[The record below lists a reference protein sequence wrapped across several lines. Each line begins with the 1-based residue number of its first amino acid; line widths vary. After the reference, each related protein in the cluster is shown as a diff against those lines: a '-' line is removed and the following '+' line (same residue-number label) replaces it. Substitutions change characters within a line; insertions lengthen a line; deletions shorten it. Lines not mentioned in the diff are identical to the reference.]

1 LATFVPGGFMKKVGI
16 AIGVIILLLI
26 VAVVIFAATFDVN
39 RYRGTIQSEVQQRLG
54 RQVTL
59 GEMNLKIFPPRFRV
73 ENVAIADD
81 PAFNK
86 QKPFVQAQ
94 QLDVAVKLMPLLHK
108 SVEVDSLTLARPS
121 VELIKNAQGVW
132 NFASI
137 GQNPQQAQTPPAQPQ
152 PGAPA
157 KQKQP
162 STPAQT
168 QPAPSSTPQQ
178 PSSSE
183 QQFSLGKLVIRD
195 GQVALTDQ
203 QSKKPRSVY
212 DHIDVTLTNFEP
224 NHPFD
229 IDAAAH
235 LPGAGN
241 QEVRLQG
248 TGGPMVPGQPAATP
262 FHGTLNLK
270 QVAIAGLA
278 KFLDSPALVNTD
290 GILSGQTKISSDS
303 GKMSANGSL
312 NVQNAKIHGLDLGY
326 PVALDYNVSNDVPQ
340 DLLTVHNATVKLGA
354 TPLVVSGTVNSK
366 PTPAQID
373 LNLKGSNVSI
383 AEAARLASAYGVAF
397 APGTTV
403 TGTVN
408 ANVQARGAMD
418 KPALNGTINGS
429 NIQMTGKDVPQPVQ
443 VPAINLALTPTE
455 VRSNNFNVTS
465 AGTTINTQFNLRQY
479 TSPNP
484 VIDATLKAPNAQLPA
499 VLAMAK
505 AWGVTSLDKVNGAG
519 TLNLDMHAVG
529 PVKSLDQNAL
539 MRAVNG
545 NLNLNFNNVRYSGAD
560 ISHELGAIAGFLG
573 KTGPT
578 SKGVTDILKMTGNI
592 LVKSG
597 VAQTNNLQA
606 VLDIGTI
613 AMSGTADLASQAL
626 NLTANAVL
634 NKDFTQK
641 VGGTNMGG
649 YLQTALA
656 NNQGEMVIPVLIT
669 GTMQNPKFQPD
680 MQKVAQMKLKGLLPS
695 ASNPAGGVSGILGG
709 LLGQKGGQQAQPAK
723 PGQPGQ
729 AAQPAQQNPT
739 QDAVQQVIGLFGK
752 KKQQQQQQPPPKK

>member
-1 LATFVPGGFMKKVGI
+1 MKKFAI
-16 AIGVIILLLI
+16 AIGVIILLVI
-26 VAVVIFAATFDVN
+26 VGVVIFAATFDVN
-39 RYRGTIQSEVQQRLG
+39 RYRGTIQSELQKRLG

-59 GEMNLKIFPPRFRV
+59 GQMNLKVFPPRFRV
-73 ENVAIADD
+73 ENVSISDD
-81 PAFNK
+81 PAFRT

-137 GQNPQQAQTPPAQPQ
+137 GQNPETPGQTPAPSQPKPAP
-152 PGAPA
+152 PA
-157 KQKQP
+157 KQPPPQQKPAP
-162 STPAQT
+162 STPTGA
-168 QPAPSSTPQQ
+168 QQ

-183 QQFSLGKLVIRD
+183 QQFSLAKLTITD

-203 QSKKPRSVY
+203 QAKRPRAVY

-229 IDAAAH
+229 VQVAAH
-235 LPGAGN
+235 LPGPGN

-248 TGGPMVPGQPAATP
+248 TGGPLVAGQPAATP

-278 KFLDSPALVNTD
+278 KFLNSPALVNTD
-290 GILSGQTKISSDS
+290 GVLSGETKISSDS
-303 GKMSANGSL
+303 GKMSANGSM
-312 NVQNAKIHGLDLGY
+312 NVQNAKIHGVDLGY
-326 PVALDYNVSNDVPQ
+326 PVALDYNVSDDVPQ

-354 TPLVVSGTVNSK
+354 TPLVVNGTVNSK
-366 PTPAQID
+366 STPAQVN
-373 LNLKGSNVSI
+373 LNLKASNVSI

-408 ANVQARGAMD
+408 ANVQARGAAD

-465 AGTTINTQFNLRQY
+465 AGTTVNTQFTMRQY

-484 VIDATLKAPNAQLPA
+484 IIDATLKAPNAQLPA
-499 VLAMAK
+499 LLSMAK
-505 AWGVTSLDKVNGAG
+505 AYGVTALDKVTGAG

-529 PVKSLDQNAL
+529 PVKSLKQNEL

-545 NLNLNFNNVRYSGAD
+545 NLNLNFNNVKYSGAD
-560 ISHELGAIAGFLG
+560 LTHELGAIAGFLG
-573 KTGPT
+573 KTAPT

-592 LVKSG
+592 PVRNG

-613 AMSGTADLASQAL
+613 AITGTADLATQAL
-626 NLTANAVL
+626 NMRANAVL
-634 NKDFTQK
+634 GKDFSQK
-641 VGGTNMGG
+641 IGGAANVGG

-656 NNQGEMVIPVLIT
+656 NNQGEMVIPVIIT
-669 GTMQNPKFQPD
+669 GTLDNPKFQPD
-680 MQKVAQMKLKGLLPS
+680 MQQVAQMKLKGLVPS
-695 ASNPAGGVSGILGG
+695 LSNPAGGVSGILGG
-709 LLGQKGGQQAQPAK
+709 LLGQKGGQAQPAK
-723 PGQPGQ
+723 PGQPAQ
-729 AAQPAQQNPT
+729 AAQPAPQNPT
-739 QDAVQQVIGLFGK
+739 EDAVQQVIGLFGK
-752 KKQQQQQQPPPKK
+752 KKQQQQQPPPKK

>member
-1 LATFVPGGFMKKVGI
+1 MKKVGI
-16 AIGVIILLLI
+16 AVGVIILLLI

-39 RYRGTIQSEVQQRLG
+39 RYRGTIQSELQQRLG

-73 ENVAIADD
+73 QNVAIADD
-81 PAFNK
+81 PAFNN

-94 QLDVAVKLMPLLHK
+94 ELDVAVKLMPLLHK

-121 VELIKNAQGVW
+121 VELIKNPQGVW

-137 GQNPQQAQTPPAQPQ
+137 GQSGQAAQKPSTQPQ
-152 PGAPA
+152 PSAPGKKPSAPA
-157 KQKQP
+157 QQKPPASSP
-162 STPAQT
+162 STT
-168 QPAPSSTPQQ
+168 QQ
-178 PSSSE
+178 PPSSE
-183 QQFSLGKLVIRD
+183 QQFSLGKLVISD

-203 QSKKPRSVY
+203 QNKKPRSVY

-235 LPGAGN
+235 LPGGGN

-248 TGGPMVPGQPAATP
+248 TGGPLVQGQPTATP

-290 GILSGQTKISSDS
+290 GILSGQTKINSDS
-303 GKMSANGSL
+303 GKMSANGSM

-326 PVALDYNVSNDVPQ
+326 PVALDYNLSDDVPQ
-340 DLLTVHNATVKLGA
+340 DLLTIHNATVKLGA

-505 AWGVTSLDKVNGAG
+505 AWGVTSLDKINGAG
-519 TLNLDMHAVG
+519 TLNLDMHAIG
-529 PVKSLDQNAL
+529 PVKSLDQNSL

-573 KTGPT
+573 KTAPN

-613 AMSGTADLASQAL
+613 ALTGTADLASQAL
-626 NLTANAVL
+626 NMRANAVL
-634 NKDFTQK
+634 GKDFTQK
-641 VGGTNMGG
+641 VGGTNVGG

-656 NNQGEMVIPVLIT
+656 NNQGEMVIPVIIS
-669 GTMQNPKFQPD
+669 GTFQSPKFQPD
-680 MQKVAQMKLKGLLPS
+680 MQQVAQMKLKGLLPS
-695 ASNPAGGVSGILGG
+695 AANPAGGVSGILGG
-709 LLGQKGGQQAQPAK
+709 LLGQKGGQQAQPA
-723 PGQPGQ
+723 QPGQ

-752 KKQQQQQQPPPKK
+752 KKQQQQQPPPKK

>member
-1 LATFVPGGFMKKVGI
+1 MKKVGI
-16 AIGVIILLLI
+16 AVGVIILLLI

-39 RYRGTIQSEVQQRLG
+39 RYRGTIQSELQQRLG

-73 ENVAIADD
+73 QNVAIADD
-81 PAFNK
+81 PAFNN

-94 QLDVAVKLMPLLHK
+94 ELDVAVKLMPLLHK

-121 VELIKNAQGVW
+121 VELIKNPQGVW

-137 GQNPQQAQTPPAQPQ
+137 GQSGQAAQKPSTQPQ
-152 PGAPA
+152 PSAPGKKPGAPA
-157 KQKQP
+157 QQKPPASSP
-162 STPAQT
+162 STT
-168 QPAPSSTPQQ
+168 QQ
-178 PSSSE
+178 PPSSE
-183 QQFSLGKLVIRD
+183 QQFSLGKLVISD

-203 QSKKPRSVY
+203 QNKKPRSVY

-235 LPGAGN
+235 LPGGGN

-248 TGGPMVPGQPAATP
+248 TGGPLVQGQPTATP

-290 GILSGQTKISSDS
+290 GILSGQTKINSDS
-303 GKMSANGSL
+303 GKMSANGSM

-326 PVALDYNVSNDVPQ
+326 PVALDYNLSDDVPQ
-340 DLLTVHNATVKLGA
+340 DLLTIHNATVKLGA

-505 AWGVTSLDKVNGAG
+505 AWGVTSLDKINGAG
-519 TLNLDMHAVG
+519 TLNLDMHAIG
-529 PVKSLDQNAL
+529 PVKSLDQNSL

-573 KTGPT
+573 KTAPN

-613 AMSGTADLASQAL
+613 ALTGTADLASQAL
-626 NLTANAVL
+626 NMRANAVL
-634 NKDFTQK
+634 GKDFTQK
-641 VGGTNMGG
+641 VGGTNVGG

-656 NNQGEMVIPVLIT
+656 NNQGEMVIPVIIS
-669 GTMQNPKFQPD
+669 GTFQSPKFQPD
-680 MQKVAQMKLKGLLPS
+680 MQQVAQMKLKGLLPS
-695 ASNPAGGVSGILGG
+695 AANPAGGVSGILGG
-709 LLGQKGGQQAQPAK
+709 LLGQKGGQQAQPA
-723 PGQPGQ
+723 QPGQ

-752 KKQQQQQQPPPKK
+752 KKQQQQQPPPKK

>member
-1 LATFVPGGFMKKVGI
+1 MKKIGI
-16 AIGVIILLLI
+16 IIGVVILVVI

-39 RYRGTIQSEVQQRLG
+39 RYRGTIQSELQQRLG

-73 ENVAIADD
+73 QNVAIADD

-94 QLDVAVKLMPLLHK
+94 ELDVAVKLLPLLHK
-108 SVEVDSLTLARPS
+108 SVEVDSLTLTRPS
-121 VELIKNAQGVW
+121 VELIKNAQGMW

-137 GQNPQQAQTPPAQPQ
+137 GQNPQAAQTPTVPPQ
-152 PGAPA
+152 ASAPA
-157 KQKQP
+157 QKQP
-162 STPAQT
+162 SPPSAPE
-168 QPAPSSTPQQ
+168 QPA
-178 PSSSE
+178 SSE
-183 QQFSLGKLVIRD
+183 QQFSLGKLVISD
-195 GQVALTDQ
+195 GQVALTDL

-235 LPGAGN
+235 PPGGGN

-278 KFLDSPALVNTD
+278 KFLDSPALENTD

-303 GKMSANGSL
+303 GKLSANGSI

-326 PVALDYNVSNDVPQ
+326 PVALDYNLSDDVPQ
-340 DLLTVHNATVKLGA
+340 DLLTIHNATVKLGA

-397 APGTTV
+397 APGTKV

-418 KPALNGTINGS
+418 KPALNGTVTAS

-465 AGTTINTQFNLRQY
+465 AGTTVNTQFTMRQY

-505 AWGVTSLDKVNGAG
+505 AWGVTSLDKINGAG

-529 PVKSLDQNAL
+529 PVKSLNQDAL

-573 KTGPT
+573 KTSPT

-613 AMSGTADLASQAL
+613 ALAGTADLASQAL
-626 NLTANAVL
+626 NMRANAVL

-641 VGGTNMGG
+641 IGGTNVGG

-656 NNQGEMVIPVLIT
+656 NNQGEMVIPVLIS
-669 GTMQNPKFQPD
+669 GTFQNPKFQPD
-680 MQKVAQMKLKGLLPS
+680 MQQVAQMKLKGLLPS
-695 ASNPAGGVSGILGG
+695 AANPAGGVSGILGG
-709 LLGQKGGQQAQPAK
+709 LLGQKGAQQGTAAK

-739 QDAVQQVIGLFGK
+739 QNAVEQVMGLFGK
-752 KKQQQQQQPPPKK
+752 KKQQQQQPPPKK

>member
-1 LATFVPGGFMKKVGI
+1 MKKIGI
-16 AIGVIILLLI
+16 AIGVIILIVI

-39 RYRGTIQSEVQQRLG
+39 RYRGTIQSELQQRLG

-73 ENVAIADD
+73 QNVAIADD
-81 PAFNK
+81 PAFNNR
-86 QKPFVQAQ
+86 KPFVQAQ
-94 QLDVAVKLMPLLHK
+94 ELDVAVKLLPLLHK

-121 VELIKNAQGVW
+121 VELIKNAHGVW
-132 NFASI
+132 NFALL
-137 GQNPQQAQTPPAQPQ
+137 GQTGQATQTPPAQAQPSAPGKKPTPAPQ
-152 PGAPA
+152 PPASPGA
-157 KQKQP
+157 
-162 STPAQT
+162 
-168 QPAPSSTPQQ
+168 PQQ

-183 QQFSLGKLVIRD
+183 QQFSLGKLVVSD

-203 QSKKPRSVY
+203 QKKSPRSVY

-224 NHPFD
+224 NHPFN

-235 LPGAGN
+235 LPGGGN

-270 QVAIAGLA
+270 QVVVAGLA
-278 KFLDSPALVNTD
+278 TFLDSPALVNTD

-303 GKMSANGSL
+303 GKMSANGSM

-326 PVALDYNVSNDVPQ
+326 PVSLDYNVSDDVPQ
-340 DLLTVHNATVKLGA
+340 DLLTIHNATVKLGA
-354 TPLVVSGTVNSK
+354 TPLAVSGTMNSK
-366 PTPAQID
+366 STPAQID
-373 LNLKGSNVSI
+373 LNLKGGNVSI

-418 KPALNGTINGS
+418 KPALNGTVNAT
-429 NIQMTGKDVPQPVQ
+429 NIQMTSKDVPQPVQ

-465 AGTTINTQFNLRQY
+465 AGTTVNTQFTMRQY

-484 VIDATLKAPNAQLPA
+484 IIDATLKAPNAQLPA

-505 AWGVTSLDKVNGAG
+505 AWGVTSLDKITGAG

-529 PVKSLDQNAL
+529 PVKSLKQNEL

-545 NLNLNFNNVRYSGAD
+545 KLNLNFNNVRYSGAD
-560 ISHELGAIAGFLG
+560 ISHELAAIAGFLG
-573 KTGPT
+573 KTAPT
-578 SKGVTDILKMTGNI
+578 SKGVTDILKMTGDI
-592 LVKSG
+592 GVKSG
-597 VAQTNNLQA
+597 IAQTNNLQA

-613 AMSGTADLASQAL
+613 VLAGTADLAPQTL
-626 NLTANAVL
+626 NMRANAVL

-641 VGGTNMGG
+641 VGGTNVGG

-656 NNQGEMVIPVLIT
+656 NNQGEMVIPVIIT
-669 GTMQNPKFQPD
+669 GTFQNPKFQPD
-680 MQKVAQMKLKGLLPS
+680 VQQVAQMRLKGVLPS
-695 ASNPAGGVSGILGG
+695 AANPAGGVSGILGG
-709 LLGQKGGQQAQPAK
+709 LLGPKGQAQAAK
-723 PGQPGQ
+723 PGQPGPV
-729 AAQPAQQNPT
+729 AQPAQQNPT

-752 KKQQQQQQPPPKK
+752 KKQQQQQPPPKK

>member
-1 LATFVPGGFMKKVGI
+1 MKKFAI
-16 AIGVIILLLI
+16 AIGVIILLVI
-26 VAVVIFAATFDVN
+26 VGVVIFAATFDVN
-39 RYRGTIQSEVQQRLG
+39 RYRGTIQSELQKRLG

-59 GEMNLKIFPPRFRV
+59 GQMNLKVFPPRFRV
-73 ENVAIADD
+73 ENVSISDD
-81 PAFNK
+81 PAFRT

-137 GQNPQQAQTPPAQPQ
+137 GQNPETPGQTPAPSQPKPAP
-152 PGAPA
+152 PA
-157 KQKQP
+157 KQPPPQQKPAP
-162 STPAQT
+162 STPTGA
-168 QPAPSSTPQQ
+168 QQ

-183 QQFSLGKLVIRD
+183 QQFSLAKLTITD

-203 QSKKPRSVY
+203 QAKRPRAVY

-229 IDAAAH
+229 VQVAAH
-235 LPGAGN
+235 LPGPGN

-248 TGGPMVPGQPAATP
+248 TGGPLVAGQPAATP

-278 KFLDSPALVNTD
+278 KFLNSPALVNTD
-290 GILSGQTKISSDS
+290 GVLSGETKISSDS
-303 GKMSANGSL
+303 GKMSANGSM
-312 NVQNAKIHGLDLGY
+312 NVQNAKIHGVDLGY
-326 PVALDYNVSNDVPQ
+326 PVALDYNVSDDVPQ

-354 TPLVVSGTVNSK
+354 TPLVVNGTVNSK
-366 PTPAQID
+366 PTPAQVN
-373 LNLKGSNVSI
+373 LNLKASNVSI

-408 ANVQARGAMD
+408 ANVQARGAAD

-465 AGTTINTQFNLRQY
+465 AGTTVNTQFTMRQY

-484 VIDATLKAPNAQLPA
+484 IIDATLKAPNAQLPA
-499 VLAMAK
+499 LLSMAK
-505 AWGVTSLDKVNGAG
+505 AYGVTALDKVTGAG

-529 PVKSLDQNAL
+529 PVKSLKQNEL

-545 NLNLNFNNVRYSGAD
+545 NLNLNFNNVKYSGAD
-560 ISHELGAIAGFLG
+560 LTHELGAIAGFLG
-573 KTGPT
+573 KTGPS
-578 SKGVTDILKMTGNI
+578 SKGVTDILKMTGSIPVRN
-592 LVKSG
+592 G

-613 AMSGTADLASQAL
+613 AITGTADLATQAL
-626 NLTANAVL
+626 NMRANAVL
-634 NKDFTQK
+634 GKDFSQK
-641 VGGTNMGG
+641 IGGAANVGG

-656 NNQGEMVIPVLIT
+656 NNQGEMVIPVIIT
-669 GTMQNPKFQPD
+669 GTLDNPKFQPD
-680 MQKVAQMKLKGLLPS
+680 MQQVAQMKLKGLVPS
-695 ASNPAGGVSGILGG
+695 LSNPAGGVSGILGG
-709 LLGQKGGQQAQPAK
+709 LLGQKGGQAQPAK
-723 PGQPGQ
+723 PGQPAQ
-729 AAQPAQQNPT
+729 AAQPAPQNPT
-739 QDAVQQVIGLFGK
+739 EDAVQQVIGLFGK
-752 KKQQQQQQPPPKK
+752 KKQQQQQPPPKK

>member
-1 LATFVPGGFMKKVGI
+1 MKKVGI
-16 AIGVIILLLI
+16 AVGVIILLLI

-39 RYRGTIQSEVQQRLG
+39 RYRGTIQSELQQRLG

-73 ENVAIADD
+73 QNVAIADD
-81 PAFNK
+81 PAFNN

-94 QLDVAVKLMPLLHK
+94 ELDVAVKLMPLLHK

-121 VELIKNAQGVW
+121 VELIKNPQGVW

-137 GQNPQQAQTPPAQPQ
+137 GQSGQAAQKPSTQPQ
-152 PGAPA
+152 PSASGKKPSAPA
-157 KQKQP
+157 QQKPPASSP
-162 STPAQT
+162 STT
-168 QPAPSSTPQQ
+168 QQ
-178 PSSSE
+178 PPSSE
-183 QQFSLGKLVIRD
+183 QQFSLGKLVISD

-203 QSKKPRSVY
+203 QNKKPRSVY

-235 LPGAGN
+235 LPGGGN

-248 TGGPMVPGQPAATP
+248 TGGPLVQGQPTATP

-290 GILSGQTKISSDS
+290 GILSGQTKINSDS
-303 GKMSANGSL
+303 GKMSANGSM

-326 PVALDYNVSNDVPQ
+326 PVALDYNLSDDVPQ
-340 DLLTVHNATVKLGA
+340 DLLTIHNATVKLGA

-505 AWGVTSLDKVNGAG
+505 AWGVTSLDKINGAG
-519 TLNLDMHAVG
+519 TLNLDMHAIG
-529 PVKSLDQNAL
+529 PVKSLDQNSL

-573 KTGPT
+573 KTAPN

-613 AMSGTADLASQAL
+613 ALTGTADLASQAL
-626 NLTANAVL
+626 NMRANAVL
-634 NKDFTQK
+634 GKDFTQK
-641 VGGTNMGG
+641 VGGTNVGG

-656 NNQGEMVIPVLIT
+656 NNQGEMVIPVIIS
-669 GTMQNPKFQPD
+669 GTFQSPKFQPD
-680 MQKVAQMKLKGLLPS
+680 MQQVAQMKLKGLLPS
-695 ASNPAGGVSGILGG
+695 AANPAGGVSGILGG
-709 LLGQKGGQQAQPAK
+709 LLGQKGGQQAQP
-723 PGQPGQ
+723 
-729 AAQPAQQNPT
+729 AQPAQQNPT

-752 KKQQQQQQPPPKK
+752 KKQQQQQPPPKK

>member
-1 LATFVPGGFMKKVGI
+1 MKKFAI
-16 AIGVIILLLI
+16 AIGVIILLVI
-26 VAVVIFAATFDVN
+26 VGVVIFAATFDVN
-39 RYRGTIQSEVQQRLG
+39 RYRGTIQSELQKRLG

-59 GEMNLKIFPPRFRV
+59 GQMNLKVFPPRFRV
-73 ENVAIADD
+73 ENVSISDD
-81 PAFNK
+81 PAFRT

-108 SVEVDSLTLARPS
+108 SVEVDSLTLVRPS

-137 GQNPQQAQTPPAQPQ
+137 GQNPQTPGQTPAPSQSKPAPPAKQPPAQQ
-152 PGAPA
+152 KPA
-157 KQKQP
+157 P
-162 STPAQT
+162 STPTGA
-168 QPAPSSTPQQ
+168 QQ

-183 QQFSLGKLVIRD
+183 QQFSLAKLTITD

-203 QSKKPRSVY
+203 QAKRPRAVY

-229 IDAAAH
+229 VQVAAH
-235 LPGAGN
+235 LPGPGN

-248 TGGPMVPGQPAATP
+248 TGGPLVAGQPAATP

-278 KFLDSPALVNTD
+278 KFLNSPALVNTD
-290 GILSGQTKISSDS
+290 GVLSGETKISSDS
-303 GKMSANGSL
+303 GKMSANGSM
-312 NVQNAKIHGLDLGY
+312 NVQNAKIHGVDLGY
-326 PVALDYNVSNDVPQ
+326 PVALDYNVSDDVPQ
-340 DLLTVHNATVKLGA
+340 DLLTVHNATVKLGT
-354 TPLVVSGTVNSK
+354 TPLVVNGTVNSK
-366 PTPAQID
+366 PTPAQVN
-373 LNLKGSNVSI
+373 LNLKASNVSI

-408 ANVQARGAMD
+408 ANVQARGAAD

-465 AGTTINTQFNLRQY
+465 AGTTVNTQFTMRQY

-484 VIDATLKAPNAQLPA
+484 IIDATLKAPNAQLPA
-499 VLAMAK
+499 LLSMAK
-505 AWGVTSLDKVNGAG
+505 AYGVTALDKVTGAG

-529 PVKSLDQNAL
+529 PVKSLKQNEL

-545 NLNLNFNNVRYSGAD
+545 NLNLNFNNVKYSGAD
-560 ISHELGAIAGFLG
+560 LTHELGAIAGFLG
-573 KTGPT
+573 KTGPS
-578 SKGVTDILKMTGNI
+578 SKGVTDILKMTGSIPVRN
-592 LVKSG
+592 G

-613 AMSGTADLASQAL
+613 AITGTADLATQAL
-626 NLTANAVL
+626 NMRANAVL
-634 NKDFTQK
+634 GKDFSQK
-641 VGGTNMGG
+641 IGGAANVGG

-656 NNQGEMVIPVLIT
+656 NNQGEMVIPVIIT
-669 GTMQNPKFQPD
+669 GTLDNPKFQPD
-680 MQKVAQMKLKGLLPS
+680 MQQVAQMKLKGLVPS
-695 ASNPAGGVSGILGG
+695 LSNPAGGVSGILGG
-709 LLGQKGGQQAQPAK
+709 LLGQKGGQAQPAK
-723 PGQPGQ
+723 PGQPAQ
-729 AAQPAQQNPT
+729 AAQPAPQNPT
-739 QDAVQQVIGLFGK
+739 EDAVQQVIGLFGK
-752 KKQQQQQQPPPKK
+752 KKQQQQQPPPKK

>member
-1 LATFVPGGFMKKVGI
+1 MKKFAI
-16 AIGVIILLLI
+16 AIGVIILVLI
-26 VAVVIFAATFDVN
+26 VGVVIFAATFDVN
-39 RYRGTIQSEVQQRLG
+39 RYRGTIQSELQKRLG

-59 GEMNLKIFPPRFRV
+59 GEMNLKVFPPRFRV
-73 ENVAIADD
+73 ENVSISDD
-81 PAFNK
+81 PAFAT

-108 SVEVDSLTLARPS
+108 SVEVDSLTLVRPS

-137 GQNPQQAQTPPAQPQ
+137 GPNPQTSAQTPAPSQPKPGPPAQQ
-152 PGAPA
+152 PPA
-157 KQKQP
+157 AQKPTP
-162 STPAQT
+162 S
-168 QPAPSSTPQQ
+168 APSGGQQ

-183 QQFSLGKLVIRD
+183 QQFSLGKLSITD

-203 QSKKPRSVY
+203 QAKRPRAVY
-212 DHIDVTLTNFEP
+212 DHIDVMLTNFEP

-229 IDAAAH
+229 VQVAAH
-235 LPGAGN
+235 LPGPGN

-248 TGGPMVPGQPAATP
+248 TGGPLVAGQPAATP

-278 KFLDSPALVNTD
+278 KFLNSPALVNTD
-290 GILSGQTKISSDS
+290 GVLSGETKISSDS
-303 GKMSANGSL
+303 GKMSANGSM
-312 NVQNAKIHGLDLGY
+312 NVQNAKIHGVDLGY
-326 PVALDYNVSNDVPQ
+326 PVALDYNLTDDVPQ
-340 DLLTVHNATVKLGA
+340 DLVTVNNATVKLGT
-354 TPLVVSGTVNSK
+354 TPLVVNGTVNSK
-366 PTPAQID
+366 PTPAQVN
-373 LNLKGSNVSI
+373 LNLKASNVSI

-403 TGTVN
+403 TGIVN
-408 ANVQARGAMD
+408 ANVQARGAAD

-443 VPAINLALTPTE
+443 VPTINLALTPTE

-465 AGTTINTQFNLRQY
+465 AGTTVNTQFTMRQY

-484 VIDATLKAPNAQLPA
+484 IIDATLKAPNAQLPA
-499 VLAMAK
+499 LLSMAK
-505 AWGVTSLDKVNGAG
+505 AYGVTALDKVTGAG

-529 PVKSLDQNAL
+529 PVKSLKQNEL

-545 NLNLNFNNVRYSGAD
+545 NLNLNFNNVKYSGAD
-560 ISHELGAIAGFLG
+560 LTHELGAIAGFLG
-573 KTGPT
+573 KTAPT

-592 LVKSG
+592 PVRNG

-613 AMSGTADLASQAL
+613 AITGTADLATQAL
-626 NLTANAVL
+626 NMRANAVL
-634 NKDFTQK
+634 GKDFSQK
-641 VGGTNMGG
+641 IGGAANVGG

-656 NNQGEMVIPVLIT
+656 NNQGEMVIPVIIT
-669 GTMQNPKFQPD
+669 GTLDNPKFQPD
-680 MQKVAQMKLKGLLPS
+680 MQQVAQMKLKGLVPS
-695 ASNPAGGVSGILGG
+695 LSNPAGGVSGILGG
-709 LLGQKGGQQAQPAK
+709 LLGQKGGQAQPAK
-723 PGQPGQ
+723 PGQPAQ
-729 AAQPAQQNPT
+729 AAQPAPQNPT
-739 QDAVQQVIGLFGK
+739 EDAVQQVIGLFGK
-752 KKQQQQQQPPPKK
+752 KKQQQQQPPPKK